1 MDPLACANAQGD
13 VVDGDFFRDLRGCG
27 INFGDA
33 VDEGKMMGC
42 LIDEK

>member
-33 VDEGKMMGC
+33 VDEGKMMW
-42 LIDEK
+42 LVPD